1 MNSGE
6 KCFFA
11 VAETPRSLALPEMTM
26 RAREPCDTIW
36 NLSRSR
42 FDKVRDT
49 SVNEVY
55 LLENFAG
62 DNFLA

>member
-1 MNSGE
+1 MFLRTGGE
-6 KCFFA
+6 AKISRFA
-11 VAETPRSLALPEMTM
+11 RDDNAGAWSIS
-26 RAREPCDTIW
+26 DTIW
-36 NLSRSR
+36 NLSRSC
-42 FDKVRDT
+42 FDKARDR

>member
-1 MNSGE
+1 
-6 KCFFA
+6 
-11 VAETPRSLALPEMTM
+11 M
-26 RAREPCDTIW
+26 RARGALRQIW
-36 NLSRSR
+36 NLSRSC
-42 FDKVRDT
+42 FDKARDR